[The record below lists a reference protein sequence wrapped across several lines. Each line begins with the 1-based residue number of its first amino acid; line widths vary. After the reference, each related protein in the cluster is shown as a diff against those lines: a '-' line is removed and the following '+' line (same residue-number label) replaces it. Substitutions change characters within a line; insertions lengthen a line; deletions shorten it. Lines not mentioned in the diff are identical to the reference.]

1 MKPRR
6 TYRLIEQLLVRTYWA
21 ENGTVARLTESDVRD
36 AIATVDGNVRTP
48 EPVASDTTLP
58 PNVIRFPGD
67 ES

>member
-21 ENGTVARLTESDVRD
+21 ERHGRELTESDVLD
-36 AIATVDGNVRTP
+36 AIATVDGNVRSP
-48 EPVASDTTLP
+48 EPVDDTTLP

-67 ES
+67 E